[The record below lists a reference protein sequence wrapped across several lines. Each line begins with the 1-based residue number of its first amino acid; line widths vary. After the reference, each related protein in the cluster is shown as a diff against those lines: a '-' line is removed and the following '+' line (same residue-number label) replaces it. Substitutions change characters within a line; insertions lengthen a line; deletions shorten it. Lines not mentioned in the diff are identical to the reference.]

1 MIEYAGA
8 RAGAAARARRR
19 SAVEE
24 LGLLRRLDWLLLG
37 ATAAIVAFGLW
48 AIAGITRF
56 DAAGNPSY
64 YVVRQGVFAAVGFV
78 LFLVVLFV
86 DPDLYRRFRR
96 AIYGG
101 TLGIMVLVYLGGAV
115 ARGSKRWIDL
125 GFFRFQ
131 PSEFGKL
138 LIVLALAGFLADG
151 TRRIGSARA
160 PLVAVGLA
168 VPAIL
173 LVFVQPDFGTALV
186 YSAALAAVLFVAG
199 TRWVHLALLGLAA
212 VLLAMAVL
220 WWLPSNGVQ
229 VIKPYQRDRI
239 AGFLNPSQDPQGS
252 TYSITQSKIAVG
264 SGGARGR
271 GVSSETQTG
280 LDYLPEHATDF
291 AFASLAEQRGFLG
304 AAFLLLLYLLVVWRG
319 LKVIAVARDQFSAI
333 VAGGIVMAFLF
344 QVFVNVGMTIGIA
357 PITGIPLPFVSV
369 GGSSMVANLLAIGVL
384 QAIHARGRL
393 RR

>member
-8 RAGAAARARRR
+8 RAGAASRARRR

-56 DAAGNPSY
+56 DVAGNPSY
-64 YVVRQGVFAAVGFV
+64 YVVRQGIFVAVGFA

-101 TLGIMVLVYLGGAV
+101 TLGIMVLVYLGGTV

-151 TRRIGSARA
+151 TRRISSARA

-168 VPAIL
+168 LPAIL

-186 YSAALAAVLFVAG
+186 YGAALAAVLFVAG
-199 TRWVHLALLGLAA
+199 TRWLHLAVLAIAA
-212 VLLAMAVL
+212 VVVAMAVL
-220 WWLPSNGVQ
+220 WWLPANGVQ
-229 VIKPYQRDRI
+229 VMKPYQQQRWT
-239 AGFLNPSQDPQGS
+239 GFLNPSKDPQGS
-252 TYSITQSKIAVG
+252 TYNITQSLIAVG
-264 SGGARGR
+264 SGGPRGR
-271 GVSSETQTG
+271 GMSTETQTG

-333 VAGGIVMAFLF
+333 VAGGIVMGFLF